1 MTKSANQFNRD
12 QYVQHYR
19 LFFRNAESTNRLW
32 RDAFGKRINPHR
44 FRSCLAT
51 STAVHHGAEIGLAMT
66 VLDHKSSEVTE
77 RYYIAGQDLLGD
89 RACRFAGLRRK

>member
-1 MTKSANQFNRD
+1 
-12 QYVQHYR
+12 
-19 LFFRNAESTNRLW
+19 
-32 RDAFGKRINPHR
+32 
-44 FRSCLAT
+44 
-51 STAVHHGAEIGLAMT
+51 MT